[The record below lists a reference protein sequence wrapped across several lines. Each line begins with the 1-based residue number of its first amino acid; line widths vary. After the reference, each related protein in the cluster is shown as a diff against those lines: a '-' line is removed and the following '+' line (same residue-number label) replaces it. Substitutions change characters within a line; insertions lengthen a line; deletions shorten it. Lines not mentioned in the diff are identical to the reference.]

1 MRPSVNESFRTS
13 EVTARP
19 SVNGGI
25 DNFQP
30 GDRVEIN
37 NLNVAPEFN
46 GTMGTVEEWLT
57 AKKKWRVKCDY
68 DGKDNKLASKYLTL
82 KLKHKVK
89 DDGGIVT
96 GRESGFANVLFHD
109 NNEGEQEQQG
119 TAV

>member
-46 GTMGTVEEWLT
+46 GTMGTVEEWLAT
-57 AKKKWRVKCDY
+57 KKKWRVKCDY

-82 KLKHKVK
+82 KDKVK
-89 DDGGIVT
+89 DDGWEDVAVGIEVENLNQIQKKIE
-96 GRESGFANVLFHD
+96 RVCSQV
-109 NNEGEQEQQG
+109 
-119 TAV
+119 

>member
-46 GTMGTVEEWLT
+46 GTMGTLEEWLA

-68 DGKDNKLASKYLTL
+68 DGKENKLEWKYLTR
-82 KLKHKVK
+82 
-89 DDGGIVT
+89 VT
-96 GRESGFANVLFHD
+96 RCS
-109 NNEGEQEQQG
+109 
-119 TAV
+119 AVEVDVSRWSCSVEVD